1 MKTFASYISKYLM
14 SFSAL
19 VIVLLVANVACF
31 IGAFDSTVRNDYGDT
46 SPQNML
52 DLVSKSS
59 TKDGTTEEM
68 EALLH
73 AHRIWVIYL
82 NSDGQIAWSYDAP
95 EELPVHYSIQD
106 VALFSKGYLADYP
119 VFVWNSEDGLL
130 VLGYPK
136 DSYTKFTSNYF
147 STKVVRKMP
156 VFLITMALFD
166 FALMFCAYF
175 FSKRRIMK
183 NTEPIIASIQ
193 TLSEGKPAMLSTS
206 GELSELAANVN
217 QASQIISRQNE
228 ARANWISGVSHDI
241 RTPLS
246 MIMGYAARLQSDASA
261 SSSVKEKATIIERQS
276 IKIKEL
282 VQDLNLVSKLEYEM
296 QPLQKEK
303 IRLAKLL
310 RSYVAETLNA
320 GIADGYSIELE
331 ISNAAESTTLDCD
344 ARLIER
350 AINNLVQ
357 NSMIHNPDGCHIRI
371 TLDFANSTIMLT
383 VSDDGIGLSAEKQKG
398 LQEKQHYMNSTDER
412 LNLRHGLGL
421 VLVRQI
427 VEAHH
432 GRMEIESQPQQGYK
446 TIICFKE

>member
-1 MKTFASYISKYLM
+1 MKSLAAYISKYLM

-31 IGAFDSTVRNDYGDT
+31 IGTFHSTVRNDYGYT

-52 DLVSKSS
+52 ELVSEAS
-59 TKDGTTEEM
+59 TKDGTTEEI

-73 AHRIWVIYL
+73 AHQIWAIYL

-95 EELPVHYSIQD
+95 EELPMHYTIQD

-119 VFVWNSEDGLL
+119 VFVWNDADGLL

-147 STKVVRKMP
+147 STKAVRKMP
-156 VFLITMALFD
+156 AFFIAMALFD

-175 FSKRRIMK
+175 LSKRRIMK
-183 NTEPIIASIQ
+183 STEPIIASIQ
-193 TLSEGKPAMLSTS
+193 TLSKGKPATLSTS
-206 GELSELAANVN
+206 GELSELAAHVN
-217 QASQIISRQNE
+217 QASQIISHQNE
-228 ARANWISGVSHDI
+228 ARANWISGISHDI

-246 MIMGYAARLQSDASA
+246 MIVGYAARLQSDTSA
-261 SSSVKEKATIIERQS
+261 SSSVKEKATIIEKQS

-296 QPLQKEK
+296 QPLHKEK

-310 RSYVAETLNA
+310 RSYAAETLNA

-331 ISNAAESTTLDCD
+331 ISNAAEGTVFDCD

-357 NSMIHNPDGCHIRI
+357 NSMIHNPDGCHIKI
-371 TLDFANSTIMLT
+371 VLDHTDHIILLT
-383 VSDDGIGLSAEKQKG
+383 VADDGIGLSAEKQKE

-412 LNLRHGLGL
+412 LSLRHGLGL

-427 VEAHH
+427 VDAHH